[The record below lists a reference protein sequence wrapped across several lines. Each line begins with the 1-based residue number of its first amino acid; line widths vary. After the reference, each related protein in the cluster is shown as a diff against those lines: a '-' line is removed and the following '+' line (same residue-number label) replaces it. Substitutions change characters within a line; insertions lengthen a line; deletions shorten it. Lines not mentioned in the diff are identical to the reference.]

1 MENPTVVHESYA
13 FVCMSCGRGWERDY
27 EIHHAT
33 DLHGLRLCRYYSEGT
48 LVPSPFTKPACEH
61 CDGVR
66 LRILPAGRVASA
78 AGTSTA
84 RAVKAVAAAKP
95 IKPVK
100 PVKAAKAEKAEK
112 PAGVPAPRGAS
123 RWHLPSL
130 HRSA

>member
-1 MENPTVVHESYA
+1 MENPTVVHESYS

-61 CDGVR
+61 CDGTR
-66 LRILPAGRVASA
+66 LRILPAGRVASV
-78 AGTSTA
+78 AGTPKPVK
-84 RAVKAVAAAKP
+84 AVKAVKPTKAAKP
-95 IKPVK
+95 DK
-100 PVKAAKAEKAEK
+100 
-112 PAGVPAPRGAS
+112 VPAPRGAS

>member
-1 MENPTVVHESYA
+1 MENPTVVHESYS

-61 CDGVR
+61 CDGTR

-78 AGTSTA
+78 AGTPRPVA
-84 RAVKAVAAAKP
+84 AVKAVKP
-95 IKPVK
+95 IKAPK
-100 PVKAAKAEKAEK
+100 PPKAPKAPK
-112 PAGVPAPRGAS
+112 PAKVPAPRGAS

>member
-13 FVCMSCGRGWERDY
+13 FVCLSCGRGWERDY

-33 DLHGLRLCRYYSEGT
+33 DLHGSRLCRYYSEGA

-61 CDGVR
+61 CEGTR
-66 LRILPAGRVASA
+66 LRILPAGRV
-78 AGTSTA
+78 TSVT
-84 RAVKAVAAAKP
+84 RGSGVGPTKAV
-95 IKPVK
+95 KPVK
-100 PVKAAKAEKAEK
+100 PVKVAKADKAAE
-112 PAGVPAPRGAS
+112 VPAPRGAS

>member
-33 DLHGLRLCRYYSEGT
+33 DLHGTRLCRYYSMGV

-61 CDGVR
+61 CDGTR
-66 LRILPAGRVASA
+66 LRILPAGRVASVT
-78 AGTSTA
+78 GS
-84 RAVKAVAAAKP
+84 RAVAKP
-95 IKPVK
+95 AKPVK
-100 PVKAAKAEKAEK
+100 PVKPVAAVKADK
-112 PAGVPAPRGAS
+112 PAKVPAARGAS

>member
-33 DLHGLRLCRYYSEGT
+33 DLHGLRLCRYYSEGA
-48 LVPSPFTKPACEH
+48 LVPSPFTKPTCEH
-61 CDGVR
+61 CDGTR
-66 LRILPAGRVASA
+66 LRILPAGRVASV
-78 AGTSTA
+78 AGT
-84 RAVKAVAAAKP
+84 P
-95 IKPVK
+95 K
-100 PVKAAKAEKAEK
+100 PVKAVKAEK
-112 PAGVPAPRGAS
+112 PSKVPAPRGAS

>member
-33 DLHGLRLCRYYSEGT
+33 DLHGLRLCRYYSEGA

-61 CDGVR
+61 CDGTR

-78 AGTSTA
+78 TGTSTA
-84 RAVKAVAAAKP
+84 RPVKAVGT
-95 IKPVK
+95 VK
-100 PVKAAKAEKAEK
+100 PVKVAKADK
-112 PAGVPAPRGAS
+112 PAEVPAPRGAS

>member
-33 DLHGLRLCRYYSEGT
+33 DLHGTRLCRYYSMGE

-61 CDGVR
+61 CEGTC
-66 LRILPAGRVASA
+66 LRILPAGRVASVT
-78 AGTSTA
+78 GA
-84 RAVKAVAAAKP
+84 RGVGKSAKPVAAVKADKLAK
-95 IKPVK
+95 
-100 PVKAAKAEKAEK
+100 
-112 PAGVPAPRGAS
+112 VPAPRGAS

>member
-33 DLHGLRLCRYYSEGT
+33 DLHGLRLCRYYSEGA

-61 CDGVR
+61 CEGTR

-78 AGTSTA
+78 TGTSGA
-84 RAVKAVAAAKP
+84 GAVRAGKSIKA
-95 IKPVK
+95 VK
-100 PVKAAKAEKAEK
+100 PVKAAKADK
-112 PAGVPAPRGAS
+112 PAAVPAPRGAS

>member
-1 MENPTVVHESYA
+1 MENPTVVHESYS

-33 DLHGLRLCRYYSEGT
+33 DLHGERLFRYYSEGT

-61 CDGVR
+61 CGGTR

-78 AGTSTA
+78 AGPA
-84 RAVKAVAAAKP
+84 PKP
-95 IKPVK
+95 KV
-100 PVKAAKAEKAEK
+100 VKAAKSKVVKAAK
-112 PAGVPAPRGAS
+112 PAEVSAPRPAS